1 MMIRLCD
8 VRDFDEI
15 YAIINDGAQ
24 AYKGVLPADCWS
36 EPYMSREQ
44 LQHEIDEGV
53 TFWGFGKPGGM
64 LGVMGLQNVKDV
76 ALVRHAYVRTRG
88 QNQGIGTLLLSQ
100 LLGLADRPVLV
111 GTWAA
116 AVWAIKFYE
125 RKGFYVVS
133 PEEKERLLKAYWNV
147 PKRQSDISVVLAK
160 RGHALA

>member
-1 MMIRLCD
+1 M
-8 VRDFDEI
+8 
-15 YAIINDGAQ
+15 
-24 AYKGVLPADCWS
+24 
-36 EPYMSREQ
+36 
-44 LQHEIDEGV
+44 
-53 TFWGFGKPGGM
+53 
-64 LGVMGLQNVKDV
+64 MGLQNVKDV

-100 LLGLADRPVLV
+100 LLGLADRPVLI

-116 AVWAIKFYE
+116 AAWAIKFYE